1 MKKIVSMILIAAMTI
16 GLLAGCTA
24 KQSDPTASIPAP
36 KEEQSN
42 TATSAPAPEEV
53 YTIRVSTGLS
63 QIQMETIP
71 QGVALQAF
79 IDNVE
84 ERSEGRVVFDVYP
97 DGQLGSKPEQYI
109 GGCQNG
115 AFEVA
120 TVNCAQ
126 WASYTDAFM
135 AMNFPFLFSTSK
147 VARGLMDGPFGVKV
161 KEKVLEDTGL
171 TLLMMADTGFRDL
184 TNSVRPIKTPEDM
197 KGLKIRVMSDPYQIA
212 AIESLGAVA
221 TPLPY
226 SEVFTA
232 LQQKL
237 VDGQENPLATIL
249 TAKFYEVQKYLTL
262 SHHSYSFYAVAI
274 NTDYFKSLPE
284 DIQTIILEESYNA
297 EQLSNEVQ
305 EQLFEDALTEL
316 KKTLEVYELSPEEF
330 NAFKTVAMSSWTAAQ
345 EAMDPEMYDLLMS
358 EVARLENLK

>member
-1 MKKIVSMILIAAMTI
+1 MKRIATMILITVMAI
-16 GLLAGCTA
+16 SLLAGCTE
-24 KQSDPTASIPAP
+24 KQSDSAASLPDATE
-36 KEEQSN
+36 KQSDS
-42 TATSAPAPEEV
+42 TTSISTPDEV

-79 IDNVE
+79 LDNVE
-84 ERSEGRVVFDVYP
+84 ERCEGRVVFDVYP

-115 AFEVA
+115 AFEMA

-147 VARGLMDGPFGVKV
+147 VARGLMDGPYGDKV

-184 TNSVRPIKTPEDM
+184 TNSIRPIKTPEDM

-212 AIESLGAVA
+212 AMESLGAVA

-232 LQQKL
+232 LQQNL

-249 TAKFYEVQKYLTL
+249 TAKFHEVQKYLTL
-262 SHHSYSFYAVAI
+262 THHSYSFYAVAI

-284 DIQTIILEESYNA
+284 DIQMIMLEESYNA

-305 EQLFEDALTEL
+305 EKLFQDALTEL

-330 NAFKTVAMSSWTAAQ
+330 NAFKTVAMSSWTTAQ

-358 EVARLENLK
+358 EVERLEKS